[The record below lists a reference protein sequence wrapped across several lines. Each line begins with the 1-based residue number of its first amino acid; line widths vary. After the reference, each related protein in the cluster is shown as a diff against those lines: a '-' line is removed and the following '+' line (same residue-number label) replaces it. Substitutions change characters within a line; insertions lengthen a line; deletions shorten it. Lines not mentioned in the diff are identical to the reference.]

1 MVAALTHRYHKH
13 GTTRDDWGEGATIQ
27 GSNERLQECDG
38 EGEKEL
44 STQYGVLLLAV
55 IRVLKEIVDESG
67 KTQKIFLLLILGLCM
82 YAASPNKRNDACLLV
97 ELHTMYLSSLNYG
110 STAILV
116 WRVVIFQPL

>member
-1 MVAALTHRYHKH
+1 MPLSRTDTINTGRH
-13 GTTRDDWGEGATIQ
+13 GTTGGRGRLFKGLTNDCRNAT
-27 GSNERLQECDG
+27 ERG
-38 EGEKEL
+38 KR
-44 STQYGVLLLAV
+44 SSVLLLAV